1 MATATQ
7 IRSEMKELKEV
18 NTEIKRLAISLKMLR
33 DRKKGLEE
41 DIIEYQVGYLRKVA
55 YLINESKI
63 YVEQLDEKGTFRS
76 DDEVGVFFNFMKEI
90 QETIN
95 DYRLPEDY
103 GKAKK

>member
-1 MATATQ
+1 MITLIVILVILVLVFGYTTWN
-7 IRSEMKELKEV
+7 LH
-18 NTEIKRLAISLKMLR
+18 
-33 DRKKGLEE
+33 RKVTKQE

-55 YLINESKI
+55 YLISESKI

-95 DYRLPEDY
+95 AYRLPDDY
-103 GKAKK
+103 GKTSK

>member
-1 MATATQ
+1 M
-7 IRSEMKELKEV
+7 IILIIILSILVLGLGYVVYNLNRKV
-18 NTEIKRLAISLKMLR
+18 IKQES
-33 DRKKGLEE
+33 
-41 DIIEYQVGYLRKVA
+41 IIEFQVGYLRNVA

-76 DDEVGVFFNFMKEI
+76 DDEVGVFFDFMKEI

-103 GKAKK
+103 GKTTK

>member
-1 MATATQ
+1 M
-7 IRSEMKELKEV
+7 
-18 NTEIKRLAISLKMLR
+18 EILAIILGVVVLGLGYVVFNLN
-33 DRKKGLEE
+33 RKVIKQE
-41 DIIEYQVGYLRKVA
+41 DIIEYQVGYLRNVA

-103 GKAKK
+103 GKTTE

>member
-1 MATATQ
+1 M
-7 IRSEMKELKEV
+7 
-18 NTEIKRLAISLKMLR
+18 EILVIILSVVVLGLGYIVFNLN
-33 DRKKGLEE
+33 RKVIKQES
-41 DIIEYQVGYLRKVA
+41 IIEFQVGYLRNVA

-103 GKAKK
+103 GKTTK

>member
-1 MATATQ
+1 M
-7 IRSEMKELKEV
+7 
-18 NTEIKRLAISLKMLR
+18 EILVIVLGVVVLGLGYIVFNLN
-33 DRKKGLEE
+33 RKVIKQES
-41 DIIEYQVGYLRKVA
+41 IIEFQVGYLRNVA

-95 DYRLPEDY
+95 EYRLPGDY
-103 GKAKK
+103 GKTTK

>member
-1 MATATQ
+1 M
-7 IRSEMKELKEV
+7 
-18 NTEIKRLAISLKMLR
+18 EILAIILGVVVLGLGYVVFNLN
-33 DRKKGLEE
+33 RKVIKQE
-41 DIIEYQVGYLRKVA
+41 DIIEYQVGYLRNVA

-103 GKAKK
+103 GKATK

>member
-1 MATATQ
+1 MV
-7 IRSEMKELKEV
+7 ILIVILSILVLGLGYVVFNLNRKV
-18 NTEIKRLAISLKMLR
+18 IKQES
-33 DRKKGLEE
+33 
-41 DIIEYQVGYLRKVA
+41 IIEFQVGYLRNVA

-76 DDEVGVFFNFMKEI
+76 DDEVGVFFDFMKEI

-103 GKAKK
+103 GKTTK